1 MQFLRLVRVWFHRLP
16 LASKCLILF
25 GGAAGAIIAIALTL
39 PLIRM
44 NALVRDEQTTL
55 ARSLLAVA
63 RELPASDEALVA
75 GARVERFEGRDLSI
89 ARERDP
95 FVDRATSAFERDP
108 SLSEFVAGDWD
119 GASRTHQYAAVI
131 RGPDGSVAS
140 VETVSRRADRAAWLL
155 LVNLLYVIA
164 AGSVVLAVALVV
176 FAIITGRLILRPV
189 ESLRQTAESVR
200 DGHLDTRSRIRTGDE
215 FEELADAFNLML
227 SEIERGQG
235 QLRAINAAMDDRL
248 TELSEANV
256 TLDAAARLKG
266 EFLASVSHELRT
278 PLNSIIGFAE
288 LLLEIAKR
296 EREDAGAEG
305 LPQTS
310 LAKRERY
317 LENIGGA
324 GRSLLE
330 LIESLLEMA
339 KIEAGKVELQ
349 IDRVDV
355 AQICR
360 GLTGLVEPQARR
372 RNVRLIEQLDPALP
386 PVQTDARKLQQIVF
400 NMLSNAVKFAGSAG
414 REPEVTV
421 RAEHLPMS
429 GAGATGEAR
438 GEAVR
443 ISVID
448 NGPGIERD
456 DQARVFE
463 RFRQLDAGHTRGAA
477 GTGLGLAIVAELSRL
492 LQAEVQLVSEPGQGA
507 MFSVV
512 LPLEA
517 PTQPNPQPERGGAAQ
532 PDRDRGPGVVT
543 PTADG

>member
-1 MQFLRLVRVWFHRLP
+1 MGGSLRPPAYTQPVRPIRKFRVWFHHLP
-16 LASKCLILF
+16 LASKSLILF

-44 NALVRDEQTTL
+44 NALVREQETTL

-63 RELPASDEALVA
+63 RELPADSEAILA
-75 GARVERFEGRDLSI
+75 GARVQSLEGTTL
-89 ARERDP
+89 AREAERDR
-95 FVDRATSAFERDP
+95 FVRGALRAFERDP
-108 SLSEFVAGDWD
+108 GLIEYVSGDWD
-119 GASRTHQYAAVI
+119 GTSRTHLYASVT
-131 RGPDGSVAS
+131 RGPGGEIAS
-140 VETVSRRADRAAWLL
+140 VETVRRRADRAAWLL
-155 LVNLLYVIA
+155 IINVLYVIA

-176 FAIITGRLILRPV
+176 FAIITGRLILKPV

-235 QLRAINAAMDDRL
+235 QLRAINSAMDDRL

-256 TLDAAARLKG
+256 TLDATARLKG

-296 EREDAGAEG
+296 EREEAAGG
-305 LPQTS
+305 DLPPTS

-317 LENIGGA
+317 LENIVNA
-324 GRSLLE
+324 GRSLLQ

-339 KIEAGKVELQ
+339 KIEAGKVEVQ
-349 IDRVDV
+349 IDRTDV

-372 RNVRLIEQLDPALP
+372 RSVRLIQQIDPDLP
-386 PVQTDARKLQQIVF
+386 SVRTDGRKLQQIVF
-400 NMLSNAVKFAGSAG
+400 NLLSNAVKFAGAG
-414 REPEVTV
+414 GRSPEVTV
-421 RAEHLPMS
+421 RAERLPP
-429 GAGATGEAR
+429 ATDR
-438 GEAVR
+438 GESVR
-443 ISVID
+443 VSVID

-463 RFRQLDAGHTRGAA
+463 RFRQLDSGHTRGAS
-477 GTGLGLAIVAELSRL
+477 GTGLGLSIVAELSRL
-492 LQAEVQLVSEPGQGA
+492 LHADVQLVSEPGQGA

-512 LPLEA
+512 VPIEPPEPATPSDEA
-517 PTQPNPQPERGGAAQ
+517 QREPAG
-532 PDRDRGPGVVT
+532 T
-543 PTADG
+543 PTAEG